1 MYNPYNLICS
11 EGLVLFL
18 PSKAQTLTPIV
29 AEEICAGNL
38 DSGPGS
44 LDCHHPMHD
53 QQTLPPGVR
62 SHPLCTPDG
71 RSHSG
76 SGCSGQLWK
85 GTGRV
90 SDE

>member
-1 MYNPYNLICS
+1 MYNPYNLIFS

-29 AEEICAGNL
+29 AEEICAAN
-38 DSGPGS
+38 
-44 LDCHHPMHD
+44 LDCHHPMQD

-71 RSHSG
+71 RSHSV